1 MITKIEIDGF
11 KSFAKFELALPPFAV
26 ILGPNASG
34 KSNLFDAFKL
44 LSLLAGGDVR
54 SALRGLRG
62 EPIEQFRKLPDGQ
75 TASRIS
81 LAAELL
87 LPPAVRDEYGQTISL
102 TCTRVRYEV
111 TIERR
116 DRGGVERY
124 FVVTERLNPIRRAE
138 DHWTPHG
145 RQPSAGFRSKH
156 CRYSTRKTAFLDT
169 AADGKTFHIHQDN
182 RQGKIRHVP
191 AVEAEQTIL
200 AATTLAQDFPH
211 LYAVRRAFAEL
222 RFLQLD
228 PTAERRPA
236 PLDSPDRLEPSG
248 RNLAAVLH
256 GVVQETRSEDRPE
269 GAMPDIVADLARL
282 VPGVTNLH
290 VERDEERREYRLSM
304 TMRDGQTFESGVLS
318 DGTLRILAL
327 LTLLHD
333 PRERGTICF
342 EEPENG
348 VHPTRLE
355 ELMRLLQEQ
364 STDPQ
369 AGEVEEDEPL
379 LQILCNTHS
388 PVAARAIKG
397 SLFLAEMATVV
408 DPEVRTTQ
416 RRTRIESY
424 EVHDDLFSEPARR
437 RLARRQI
444 DQFLG
449 QLASGE
455 LAA

>member
-11 KSFAKFELALPPFAV
+11 KSFEQFSLSLPPFAV

-62 EPIEQFRKLPDGQ
+62 EPIDQFRKLPDGGI
-75 TASRIS
+75 ANRIS

-87 LPPAVRDEYGQTISL
+87 LPPDVRDEYGQTITL

-124 FVVTERLNPIRRAE
+124 FVVAERMKPILKSE
-138 DHWTPHG
+138 DHWRPHG
-145 RQPSAGFRSKH
+145 SAPSDSFRSKH
-156 CRYSTRKTAFLDT
+156 CKYTVRKTPFLDMSP
-169 AADGKTFHIHQDN
+169 DGSTFQIHQDK
-182 RQGKIRHVP
+182 RQGKIRSVP
-191 AVEAEQTIL
+191 AVEAERTIL
-200 AATTLAQDFPH
+200 GATTIAQEFPH
-211 LYAVRRAFAEL
+211 LYAVRKAFAEL

-236 PLDSPDRLEPSG
+236 PIDSADRLEPSG
-248 RNLAAVLH
+248 RNLAAVLYS
-256 GVVQETRSEDRPE
+256 VVQETRSEDRPD
-269 GAMPDIVADLARL
+269 GVLPDIVADLARL
-282 VPGVTNLH
+282 VPGVTKLH
-290 VERDEERREYRLSM
+290 VERDEERRGYRLDI
-304 TMRDGQTFESGVLS
+304 TMRDGQTFQSGVLS

-355 ELMRLLQEQ
+355 ELMRLLERQC
-364 STDPQ
+364 TDPK
-369 AGEVEEDEPL
+369 ASEVEESEPL
-379 LQILCNTHS
+379 LQIICNTHS

-397 SLFLAEMATVV
+397 SLFIAEMATVT
-408 DPEVRTTQ
+408 DPTTRTTH
-416 RRTRIESY
+416 RRTKIQGY
-424 EVHDDLFSEPARR
+424 EVHDALFSEPARGN
-437 RLARRQI
+437 LARHQI
-444 DQFLG
+444 DQFLA
-449 QLASGE
+449 QLPTGE